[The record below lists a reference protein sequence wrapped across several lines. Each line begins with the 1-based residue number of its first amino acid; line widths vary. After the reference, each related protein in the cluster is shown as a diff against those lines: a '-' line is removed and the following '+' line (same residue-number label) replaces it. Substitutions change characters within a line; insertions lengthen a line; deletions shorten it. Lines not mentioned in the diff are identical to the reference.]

1 MTRAIKMQLLPG
13 KATEYERRHAEIWP
27 EMKAMISA
35 YGGHDYSIFLDEK
48 TGELFARIEIEDE
61 ARWTASAETEVCRR
75 WWDYMSDIMEVNPDK
90 SPVEEPLRMV
100 FHMD

>member
-1 MTRAIKMQLLPG
+1 MRRAFKMKLLLG
-13 KATEYERRHAEIWP
+13 RAAEYERRHAAIWP

-35 YGGHDYSIFLDEK
+35 HGGRDYSIFLDARA
-48 TGELFARIEIEDE
+48 GDLFACIDIEDE

-75 WWDYMSDIMEVNPDK
+75 WWDYMSDIMVVNPDK